1 MDNFLNFLGVDWLY
15 VVAAIA
21 TFVIGYVLKN
31 AKLKRIMERFNLY
44 WGKAGAFLDEFED
57 VVTALKA
64 LHQEAAI
71 ATKDGKLDPDEVQ
84 RLIDKGERLIK
95 EAKDLKE
102 VFAPPATE

>member
-64 LHQEAAI
+64 LHQETAI
-71 ATKDGKLDPDEVQ
+71 ATKDGKLDPDEGLEGSLRSSGDRIAALRSDQ
-84 RLIDKGERLIK
+84 KRGYSR
-95 EAKDLKE
+95 
-102 VFAPPATE
+102 